1 MIVSY
6 DDFIRVFLDKVKE
19 WKFLDPHLSDKEKTR
34 VCDGYL
40 KRACASFNRKCGYN
54 LYNRDDTTRTFL
66 ENFSAEDVDEIVDI
80 ITEGMVAQWFK
91 PYANNAD
98 NLENTLNTTDYSG
111 YSPAEILNRVRTAY
125 KEAET
130 CFKNRGN
137 NYSFEH
143 GDLTDLHI

>member
-6 DDFIRVFLDKVKE
+6 DDFTRVFLDKVKE
-19 WKFLDPHLSDKEKTR
+19 WKFLDPHLSDKE
-34 VCDGYL
+34 
-40 KRACASFNRKCGYN
+40 
-54 LYNRDDTTRTFL
+54 RTFL